1 MDGEIEVFCGRDGFS
16 VDEREIA
23 EILRGLKAR
32 APWKFP
38 AGMLSVAFLGDAE
51 ICRLHKEF
59 LDDPAKTDVITFP
72 GDEIF
77 GAPIPRGNVPA
88 GDFPQNAERGENCAC
103 ADCAGTAFA
112 GEICVCVDQALRSAA
127 ELKNAPADELL
138 LYLVHGWLHLAGFDD
153 ISESDRAAMRAAEQ
167 TALSV
172 LRAVDLAPLRS
183 AKFPC

>member
-1 MDGEIEVFCGRDGFS
+1 MSDEIEVFCGRDGFS
-16 VDEREIA
+16 VDECEIA

-38 AGMLSVAFLGDAE
+38 AGTLSVAFLGDAE
-51 ICRLHKEF
+51 ICKMHKEF

-77 GAPIPRGNVPA
+77 SAPLPRGNA
-88 GDFPQNAERGENCAC
+88 AAKSEISANAET
-103 ADCAGTAFA
+103 ADAETAFA
-112 GEICVCVDQALRSAA
+112 GEICVCVDQALRCAA

-153 ISESDRAAMRAAEQ
+153 ISDSDRASMRAAEQ
-167 TALSV
+167 TALSI
-172 LRAVDLAPLRS
+172 LRAANLAPLCS
-183 AKFPC
+183 AKFPL